1 MPTPARGPQTAL
13 LTAAARQRRDV
24 GVARGPGGPPSIGEC
39 GVTLMEMLIVVALIA
54 LMVGVSFP
62 SITSGVDSLR
72 LMSATDAVATFL
84 NSALTRAGRRQQ
96 VMEIT
101 FDTKAGKLELRST
114 DPGFLREAQLP
125 DGIAITKLDPDT
137 RSIFLYPGGTVPR
150 ISVELE
156 NRRQV
161 KRRVRVDPI
170 AGVPQIEQVE
180 KEK

>member
-1 MPTPARGPQTAL
+1 MRD
-13 LTAAARQRRDV
+13 RR
-24 GVARGPGGPPSIGEC
+24 A

-72 LMSATDAVATFL
+72 LMSATDAVASFL
-84 NSALTRAGRRQQ
+84 NSALTRADRRQQ

-101 FDTKAGKLELRST
+101 FDTKAGRLELRST
-114 DPGFLREAQLP
+114 EPGFLREVQLP

-137 RSIFLYPGGTVPR
+137 KSIFLYPGGTVPR

-161 KRRVRVDPI
+161 RRRVRVDPI
-170 AGVPQIEQVE
+170 TGVPQIEQVE
-180 KEK
+180 KESK